1 MLLAVAD
8 DTLSIN
14 PDSSHN
20 CSAWKIK
27 LVDFL
32 PKKLIFNHVQPKNI
46 IQTLL
51 EHLQIKFST

>member
-1 MLLAVAD
+1 MSFAVAD
-8 DTLSIN
+8 DMLSAN

-20 CSAWKIK
+20 CSAWKIE

-32 PKKLIFNHVQPKNI
+32 PKKLIFNPIQPKNI

-51 EHLQIKFST
+51 KHLQIKFST